1 MFLSEANKDAIVQ
14 EIKEAEKQTSGEIKI
29 HIEEICPT
37 EDPLE
42 RAKQIFDYLALDKT
56 ALRNGVLFYL
66 AFNSRK
72 FAILGD
78 KGIDEVVTSVFW
90 DSTKETLKSYFVKGM
105 ITEGLC
111 EGIRMAGLQLKKYFP
126 YDKHDDIN
134 EISDD
139 ISTELIP

>member
-1 MFLSEANKDAIVQ
+1 M
-14 EIKEAEKQTSGEIKI
+14 
-29 HIEEICPT
+29 
-37 EDPLE
+37 
-42 RAKQIFDYLALDKT
+42 ALDKT

>member
-1 MFLSEANKDAIVQ
+1 MFLSEANKDLIVQ